1 METILAFLSSSS
13 GVYVYLSITLLLLAG
28 SFALP
33 FPEDMI
39 FLSAGYLAYKGIIN
53 PYVAILVGLLSLVV
67 GDSIIYFLGNKLGH
81 KLLELRFFRHL
92 IGKKNIDRAKKFMDK
107 NGSKSVFISKFIVG
121 LRYSVF
127 FTSGMFSIGYRRFI
141 SFDMLASCISVP
153 TLIFL
158 AYYNGHRIDVVMTK
172 VKKVEYQILYVF
184 IFAVVVWAVWSY
196 LKKLKENKLNKK
208 A

>member
-13 GVYVYLSITLLLLAG
+13 GVYVYLSIALLILAG
-28 SFALP
+28 AFALP

-39 FLSAGYLAYKGIIN
+39 FLSTGYLAYKGLIN
-53 PYVAILVGLLSLVV
+53 PYIGIAVGLLSLVL
-67 GDSIIYFLGNKLGH
+67 GDSIIYFLGK
-81 KLLELRFFRHL
+81 RFGIKILSLPVFKHL
-92 IGKKNIDRAKKFMDK
+92 ISKKNIDRAKKFMDRH
-107 NGSKSVFISKFIVG
+107 GSKSVFISKFIVG

-127 FTSGMFSIGYRRFI
+127 FTSGMFAIGYKRFI

-158 AYYNGHRIDVVMTK
+158 AYFNGGRIDSVITQ

-184 IFAVVVWAVWSY
+184 IFAVVVWAIWSY
-196 LKKLKENKLNKK
+196 LKKLKQGNLNKK